1 MAAITDIEKAP
12 EKSNRRLLE
21 ASVMLSQTDS
31 IYGQRKGDKPATK
44 VAPVA
49 KQA

>member
-1 MAAITDIEKAP
+1 MAAITDIETAP
-12 EKSNRRLLE
+12 GKSNWRLLE
-21 ASVMLSQTDS
+21 ASIMLSRKDK
-31 IYGQRKGDKPATK
+31 IYGFKKGDKPATK